1 MTHKI
6 AMNRSVHKIL
16 TCTKLP
22 RFRRTSCFSTLLLD
36 THNEH
41 DIGGAEEEEESL
53 SSNSFP
59 ATTSLVEKNENV
71 IIPKEH
77 VGVPGEGT
85 YRRMNLFTAINS
97 ALDVALNT
105 DDSAI
110 ILGEDVA
117 FGGVFRCTM
126 GLAERYGS
134 HRVFSTPLTE
144 QGIAGFAIGY
154 AAQGGTAVAEIQF
167 ADYIFPALDQIVN
180 EAAKMRYRSGNQW
193 NCGGLTIRAPC
204 GAVGHGGHYHSQ
216 SPESYFTNTPGLVV
230 VTPRSPTRAKGLL
243 LASIR
248 CPDPV
253 IFFEP
258 KVLYRSAVDDDVPVG
273 DYEIEIGKADIVRS
287 GDDVT
292 LVGWGAQ
299 VRVLEKAAE
308 LAANNL
314 DGISCEVIDL
324 QTLLPWDVDT
334 VANSVCKTGKLI
346 VSHEAPLTSGFA
358 AEVASTVQEK
368 CFLHL
373 EAPIQRLCGADT
385 PFPLVFEKYYLPDMH
400 KVFSA
405 IKNVVEY
412 ST

>member
-346 VSHEAPLTSGFA
+346 VSHEAPLTSGML
-358 AEVASTVQEK
+358 S
-368 CFLHL
+368 
-373 EAPIQRLCGADT
+373 D
-385 PFPLVFEKYYLPDMH
+385 
-400 KVFSA
+400 
-405 IKNVVEY
+405 
-412 ST
+412 